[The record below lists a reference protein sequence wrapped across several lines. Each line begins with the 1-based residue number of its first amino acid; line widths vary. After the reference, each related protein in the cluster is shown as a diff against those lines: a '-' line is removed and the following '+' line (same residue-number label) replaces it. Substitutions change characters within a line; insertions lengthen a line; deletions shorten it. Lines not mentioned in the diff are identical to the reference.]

1 MIKDKL
7 KNAETYYALSDR
19 LIVGFE
25 WLKNTNLDSLEDGKY
40 EILGQD
46 VYANV
51 QTYETKDSAP
61 YESHRKYIDIQ
72 YMINGKEII
81 CVTDYTNCSVKDIY
95 DEDRDIEF
103 LNYDNNEEQHILNN
117 GEFIVLFPQDAHQPS
132 ISYNEK
138 ATVKK
143 VVVKVLI

>member
-19 LIVGFE
+19 LVVGFE

-81 CVTDYTNCSVKDIY
+81 GVTDYTNCSIKDIY

-103 LNYDNNEEQHILNN
+103 LNYDTNEKQQILNN